1 MGPEE
6 RRGSKRVQLE
16 ELAYINLP
24 SGNGGIVLDVSSEG
38 LGFQAAASLD
48 AAGPTR
54 FRLLVGSVD
63 QIEAAAE
70 LRWIDETGKRAG
82 LRFTD
87 LPDEVRDQV
96 RIWLGQPRL
105 TPTRSN
111 NAPPTP
117 GAGAEFVPARKRGLV
132 PIEQREASHPSDGS
146 GVPSVAMNVHA
157 SGNRRA
163 VFRLSPE
170 PPSEPMGLLPG
181 LPVRRTVA
189 TVSPDSR
196 LATFP
201 PEHFPAAP
209 TALVLEKSNAPSAHN
224 LASILF
230 LLMLGVAIGISSFVY
245 KDLAGESLIR
255 LGQRLSGESR
265 RNPAVRGPA
274 GISSPRSD
282 SAPVAKEPA
291 DADPETRLAP
301 APAAPNDR
309 PRIADRS
316 SASID
321 RPPADRS
328 EPQSEAE
335 RDAEAG
341 SEPSRESTPGYSAQV
356 DADDRD
362 HEVPRTGENGDAE
375 LAFAHRYLGEGGDRE
390 GTARAAQLLWLAVEK
405 GSTAAEV
412 ELAGL
417 YVRGEGVPKNC
428 EQARVLL
435 TAAHNEDSRRAEQ
448 ELAELQRYG
457 CR

>member
-6 RRGSKRVQLE
+6 RRGSTRVKLE
-16 ELAYINLP
+16 KLAYINLP

-38 LGFQAAASLD
+38 LGFQAAASLE

-111 NAPPTP
+111 DAPPTP

-132 PIEQREASHPSDGS
+132 PVEQREASHSSDGS
-146 GVPSVAMNVHA
+146 GVPSVAMNVNA

-163 VFRLSPE
+163 TSRLSPE
-170 PPSEPMGLLPG
+170 PPSEPMGLLPA
-181 LPVRRTVA
+181 LPVRRTMA
-189 TVSPDSR
+189 TASPDSR

-224 LASILF
+224 LASLVF
-230 LLMLGVAIGISSFVY
+230 FLMLGVAIGISSLVY
-245 KDLAGESLIR
+245 KGLAGKSLIR

-274 GISSPRSD
+274 GISSPGSD
-282 SAPVAKEPA
+282 TAPVAKEPA
-291 DADPETRLAP
+291 DPEIRPAP

-321 RPPADRS
+321 RPPADPS
-328 EPQSEAE
+328 QPQSEAG
-335 RDAEAG
+335 AG
-341 SEPSRESTPGYSAQV
+341 SEPSRESTPGFSARV

>member
-1 MGPEE
+1 MGPDE
-6 RRGSKRVQLE
+6 RRGSARVKLE
-16 ELAYINLP
+16 KLAYINLP
-24 SGNGGIVLDVSSEG
+24 SGNGGIVLDVSCEG
-38 LGFQAAASLD
+38 LGFQAAASLE

-54 FRLLVGSVD
+54 FRLLVGAVD
-63 QIEAAAE
+63 RIEAAAE

-105 TPTRSN
+105 TPTRSAD
-111 NAPPTP
+111 APPTP
-117 GAGAEFVPARKRGLV
+117 GAGAEFVPARKLGSV
-132 PIEQREASHPSDGS
+132 PIEQGEASHPSDGS
-146 GVPSVAMNVHA
+146 GVPYVAMNVNA

-163 VFRLSPE
+163 TPRVSPE
-170 PPSEPMGLLPG
+170 HPSEPMGLLHG
-181 LPVRRTVA
+181 LTVRRTLA
-189 TVSPDSR
+189 TASPDSR

-201 PEHFPAAP
+201 PEHLPAAP
-209 TALVLEKSNAPSAHN
+209 TALVLESTDAPSAHT
-224 LASILF
+224 LASIF
-230 LLMLGVAIGISSFVY
+230 FFLMLGVAIGISSFVY
-245 KDLAGESLIR
+245 KGLAGESLIR

-265 RNPAVRGPA
+265 RHEAVRVPA
-274 GISSPRSD
+274 GISGPRSN

-291 DADPETRLAP
+291 DP
-301 APAAPNDR
+301 ALAAPNDR
-309 PRIADRS
+309 PRIADRA

-321 RPPADRS
+321 RPPDDRS
-328 EPQSEAE
+328 QPQSEAGQH
-335 RDAEAG
+335 AEAV
-341 SEPSRESTPGYSAQV
+341 SEPSRESTPGYSARV
-356 DADDRD
+356 DTDDRD

-375 LAFAHRYLGEGGDRE
+375 LAFAHRYLGEGSERE